1 MGIKTLLKALRDC
14 NFCDFIKYNY
24 FSKNVIRSKG
34 TYFYP
39 YKGSIVQI
47 APSARLELNGSLL
60 FNAMKYKG
68 SKAES
73 YLVLDDNSKMS
84 VEEDSRINYGST
96 VHVNNYGE
104 LTIGSMTTNVGV
116 NFQIVKKVT
125 IGKDC
130 MFGRNTTVFDTSFHP
145 TGFSPESMV
154 VNTEEVKIGNHVW
167 IGAYAFVMQ
176 GSDISDGSI
185 IGSKAYVRG
194 RIAPAAT
201 VLASIDTPASSGMMW
216 ARGLDKKHIDEATE
230 YYDLNNDVITINEE
244 AVAEYSDRIVTALSK
259 AIDYIDFRNEVDI
272 TGKGKIDSL
281 GILKVVTALNNEFN
295 ITIPYYEIKPDNF
308 KNISVIASLICKIK
322 NGQTEQKVL
331 KSVSQEKIEEDD
343 EYIVPEKLLPKVSVV
358 EQIYNNSLDYPTKIA
373 IVSDGKEY
381 TYSELF
387 YLIKGYSVYLNRL
400 GLNRGDMILAKSNQS
415 INYVVTY
422 FAAHLAGLEITTVE
436 KNTSVDSLYN
446 MAQIVE
452 AKAVSTKIEEHDD
465 SRNYIFVD
473 SFDVLN
479 HIADS
484 TESLIFPNETDMA
497 DILFTTGTTGTSK
510 GIELTHKAA
519 VCGAENMASGAHMA
533 RHTVLICPNPLSH
546 SNAIKQLA
554 ATMISGG
561 TFYILD
567 GITDLN
573 AFFNA
578 LNYHSSKV
586 SIVLPP
592 SGIRTIF
599 QLAKDE
605 FASYADRIEYLMA
618 ATAPLPEPDRETL
631 RQMFPNSRLY
641 NHYGCSESS
650 TISIYDFNKYKD
662 LKNCVGIPTPNTNV
676 MFVDDNRNIIN
687 SSKNNMGLLAVS
699 GGTVMAGYY
708 KDPKQTAEVLVDG
721 VVYTK
726 DVGYIDE
733 NGFVFITG
741 RNDDVIN
748 VGGLKVAPTE
758 VESAAMGLDC
768 IADCICIGI
777 PDEVSGQALKLL
789 IVPATGVKL
798 DKTHI
803 SSYLSEKL
811 ENYKVPRLY
820 EEVDHIERTYN
831 GKLNRKYYK
840 N

>member
-1 MGIKTLLKALRDC
+1 MEIKIILKALRDC
-14 NFCDFIKYNY
+14 NLRAFIKYNY
-24 FSKNVIRSKG
+24 FAKNVIRSKG
-34 TYFYP
+34 KYLYP

-47 APSARLELNGSLL
+47 APTAKLILNGTLL

-84 VEEDSRINYGST
+84 IDGDSRINYGST
-96 VHVNNYGE
+96 VHVNSNGE
-104 LTIGSMTTNVGV
+104 LKIGSMTTNVGI
-116 NFQIVKKVT
+116 NFQIRKKVS
-125 IGKDC
+125 IGEDC

-145 TGFSPESMV
+145 TGFSLDSMK

-176 GSDISDGSI
+176 GSDIGNGSI
-185 IGSKAYVRG
+185 IGSKAYIRG
-194 RIAPAAT
+194 KITPAST
-201 VLASIDTPASSGMMW
+201 VLSPNDEPFSSGMMW
-216 ARGLDKKHIDEATE
+216 ARSMNENSLIDATT
-230 YYDLNNDVITINEE
+230 YYKAMESTTIINSE
-244 AVAEYSDRIVTALSK
+244 AVERYSERIVAALSK
-259 AIDYIDFRNEVDI
+259 VVGYIDFEKEDDI
-272 TGKGKIDSL
+272 TGKGRLDSL
-281 GILKVVTALNNEFN
+281 ELVKVVSALNNEFG
-295 ITIPYYEIKPDNF
+295 ITIPYYEIKPNNF
-308 KNISVIASLICKIK
+308 KNKDTISSLVWNVLNDKFDK
-322 NGQTEQKVL
+322 KEL
-331 KSVSQEKIEEDD
+331 KSVGIEDVEEDD
-343 EYIVPEKLLPKVSVV
+343 EFVVPNKALPKVSFV
-358 EQIYNNSLDYPTKIA
+358 EQIYNNSKKYPNKIA
-373 IVSDGKEY
+373 IVSGGKEY

-387 YLIKGYSVYLNRL
+387 DLIKGYSIYLNGL
-400 GLNRGDMILAKSNQS
+400 DLNRGDMIIAKSNQS

-422 FAAHLAGLEITTVE
+422 FASHLAGLEITTVE
-436 KNTSVDSLYN
+436 KNISIDALYK
-446 MAQIVE
+446 MSEIVG
-452 AKAVSTKIEEHDD
+452 AKAISTKVEEHDGSKDYIYID
-465 SRNYIFVD
+465 SL
-473 SFDVLN
+473 DVLN
-479 HIADS
+479 HVED
-484 TESLIFPNETDMA
+484 TDGELIFPKETDMA
-497 DILFTTGTTGTSK
+497 DILFTTGTTGVSK

-519 VCGAENMASGAHMA
+519 VCGAENMAYGAHMA

-578 LNYHSSKV
+578 LNYHSRKV

-605 FASYADRIEYLMA
+605 FASYSDRIEYLMA

-650 TISIYDFNKYKD
+650 TISIYDFNKYKE

-676 MFVDDNRNIIN
+676 MFVDDSRNIIK
-687 SSKNNMGLLAVS
+687 SSKDNMGLLAVS
-699 GGTVMAGYY
+699 GGTVMVGYY
-708 KDPKQTAEVLVDG
+708 KDPEQTAEVLVDG
-721 VVYTK
+721 IVYTK
-726 DVGYIDE
+726 DIGYIDE
-733 NGFVFITG
+733 NGFVFIIG

-758 VESAAMGLDC
+758 VESAAMGLDS
-768 IADCICIGI
+768 IADCICVGVK
-777 PDEVSGQALKLL
+777 DDVSGQALKLL
-789 IVPATGVKL
+789 VVPSSGTKMNVN
-798 DKTHI
+798 TI
-803 SSYLSEKL
+803 SSYLTEKL
-811 ENYKVPRLY
+811 ENYKVPHQY

-840 N
+840 